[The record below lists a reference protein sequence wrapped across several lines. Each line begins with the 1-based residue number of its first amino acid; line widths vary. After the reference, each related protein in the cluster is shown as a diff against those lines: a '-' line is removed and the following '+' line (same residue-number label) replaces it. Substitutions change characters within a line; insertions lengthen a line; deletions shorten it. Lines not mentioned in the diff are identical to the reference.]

1 MKICLKFLAVTI
13 LDIDAYMIIVYIQ
26 LNQQPRLKPEHTTDE
41 PRSQQQINLISQ
53 KMRLILIT

>member
-26 LNQQPRLKPEHTTDE
+26 LNQQEESTT
-41 PRSQQQINLISQ
+41 SI
-53 KMRLILIT
+53 KT